1 MSVSVDIPAATRY
14 VAPRWLQ
21 MVAATVGNAL
31 ENFDIVMYGYLA
43 VTLSSVFFPA
53 RNTTVSLLLVFA
65 SFGLPYVARPLGAIV
80 LGAYGDRRGRKKAL
94 TVCIRLMMVG
104 TAIIALMP
112 PFASIGII
120 APIGVFVGR
129 LFQAF
134 SFSGEVGSSTAFMVE
149 QTKTRKGFYAS
160 WQSVS
165 QKIGMLVAI
174 LFGVF
179 LTTALSA
186 AHLRSWGW
194 RLPFLF
200 GLLVGP
206 VGLYIRRHVQET
218 PEFVDI
224 APARAPVR
232 EVFSTSSLRCLLGVG
247 VLAAVAGLA
256 SFYVY
261 LPTFTSR
268 ELNLPASAA
277 FSSLLLGICLGVLLT
292 LTAGHVSDRVGRI
305 RSMLPISILALA
317 SIYPVFA
324 LLVHYKSVRL
334 LLLAVGW
341 LGMLQGSLVGPYY
354 ALISEI
360 FPTQIRSTGMALIYN
375 VGQMAFGGFAPI
387 AFTSLIALTGSGV
400 APSFYLVAVA
410 FVSTLSLIVLWWK
423 LGFR

>member
-1 MSVSVDIPAATRY
+1 MATLPLRSQ
-14 VAPRWLQ
+14 ASSFP
-21 MVAATVGNAL
+21 L
-31 ENFDIVMYGYLA
+31 ETSPF
-43 VTLSSVFFPA
+43 
-53 RNTTVSLLLVFA
+53 SLLLVFA
-65 SFGLPYVARPLGAIV
+65 SFGLPYVVRPLGAVV

-112 PFASIGII
+112 SFTSIGII

-134 SFSGEVGSSTAFMVE
+134 SFSGEVGSSTAFMAE
-149 QTKTRKGFYAS
+149 QTKTRKGLYAS

-165 QKIGMLVAI
+165 QKGGMLVAA
-174 LFGVF
+174 LFGIF

-186 AHLRSWGW
+186 AQLHTWGW

-218 PEFVDI
+218 PAFLEITPVR
-224 APARAPVR
+224 APAR
-232 EVFSTSSLRCLLGVG
+232 EVFSTASLRFLLGVG
-247 VLAAVAGLA
+247 VTAAPAGIA

-261 LPTFTSR
+261 LPTFASQ
-268 ELNLPASAA
+268 ELKLPASAA
-277 FSSLLLGICLGVLLT
+277 FSTLLLGICLGVVLT
-292 LTAGHVSDRVGRI
+292 LTAGHVSDKVGCI
-305 RSMLPISILALA
+305 GIMLPVSILALA
-317 SIYPVFA
+317 SVYPVFF
-324 LLVHYKSVRL
+324 LLDHYKSVPV

-341 LGMLQGSLVGPYY
+341 LSMLQGSLAGPYY

-360 FPTQIRSTGMALIYN
+360 FPTQVRSTGMSLIYN
-375 VGQMAFGGFAPI
+375 AGVMAFAGFAPV

-400 APSFYLVAVA
+400 APGFYLTAMA
-410 FVSTLSLIVLWWK
+410 LISMLSLIVLQRK
-423 LGFR
+423 LGLP